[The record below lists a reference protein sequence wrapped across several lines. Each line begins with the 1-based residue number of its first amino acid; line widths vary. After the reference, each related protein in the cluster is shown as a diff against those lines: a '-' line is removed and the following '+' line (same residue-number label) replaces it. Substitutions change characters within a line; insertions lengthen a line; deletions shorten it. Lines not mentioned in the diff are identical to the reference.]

1 MREGR
6 VPASAG
12 RAIVSSK
19 LLVLQSKRLLLAS
32 TENCLVKPG
41 PEELRERAGHLR
53 MQTDD
58 AQHAYR
64 AALLKWGSTET
75 SDYWLV
81 AYTKLIEKGNT
92 LIAKLRSAAQELPP
106 TDRVQ
111 MAVEVA
117 VLEDAVERWREQI
130 RASMAAA
137 SA

>member
-1 MREGR
+1 
-6 VPASAG
+6 VPVSAG

-41 PEELRERAGHLR
+41 SEELRQRAGHLR
-53 MQTDD
+53 TQTDD

-64 AALLKWGSTET
+64 SALLKWGSTET

-81 AYTKLIEKGNT
+81 AYTKLIEKGSA

-117 VLEDAVERWREQI
+117 VLEDAIERWRREM
-130 RASMAAA
+130 RTSMAAA

>member
-1 MREGR
+1 
-6 VPASAG
+6 
-12 RAIVSSK
+12 
-19 LLVLQSKRLLLAS
+19 
-32 TENCLVKPG
+32 
-41 PEELRERAGHLR
+41 